1 MFIDRLNPLD
11 WRQKV
16 IKEPLML
23 TKMYRV
29 FLFIFFMT
37 LCSFVAF
44 AQSDTILGF
53 WKTVD
58 DSTGEEKSKVFLYK
72 DTDGK
77 IYGKIVGITDPA
89 KQEST
94 CDQCNGS
101 KKGQPIMGMV
111 IIEGLQERDAV
122 YEGGTILDPQIGKVY
137 KCKLWRENNQLK
149 VRGYWGFLYRTQTW
163 LPDS

>member
-1 MFIDRLNPLD
+1 
-11 WRQKV
+11 
-16 IKEPLML
+16 
-23 TKMYRV
+23 MYRILLFS
-29 FLFIFFMT
+29 FLMP
-37 LCSFVAF
+37 LCSFVSF
-44 AQSDTILGF
+44 AQSDTILGV

-58 DSTGEEKSKVFLYK
+58 DTTGEEKSKVFLYK

-89 KQEST
+89 RQEST
-94 CDQCNGS
+94 CDHCNGS

-111 IIEGLQERDAV
+111 IIEGLQESDAV